1 MSEWDILSK
10 SSRVVMFKAQ
20 EVAALCGQCEVTP
33 DHLLQALLENPDA
46 GATELLEGIGARCK
60 SLIHT
65 LKQRQPRGNGALGA
79 MELAPFSKQSLN
91 RAFRLR
97 QEHGAAE
104 VEGAHLL
111 AGILESAET
120 RGDESYQQ
128 IGLDAAR
135 IKQALGLGASDTD
148 SPKVWPPAPT
158 TEGLPTQADYPKPDY
173 KDSVIAIG
181 LALISISV
189 SLSHFAVIYLHISW
203 PFVRLALIA
212 LNVAAVLYGIRA
224 SKSPYSGLAL
234 VAIII
239 AITHTLILSWS

>member
-1 MSEWDILSK
+1 MSEWDIFSK
-10 SSRVVMFKAQ
+10 SSRAVIFKAQ
-20 EVAALCGQCEVTP
+20 EVAALCGHCEVTP

-46 GATELLEGIGARCK
+46 GTRELLGKIGARRK

-111 AGILESAET
+111 AGILESAEM
-120 RGDESYQQ
+120 RGDASYQQ

-135 IKQALGLGASDTD
+135 TKQALGLGASDTD

-158 TEGLPTQADYPKPDY
+158 TEGLPTQADYPKSNY
-173 KDSVIAIG
+173 KDSVVAIV
-181 LALISISV
+181 LALISIS
-189 SLSHFAVIYLHISW
+189 LSHFALIHLHVPW
-203 PFVRLALIA
+203 PFVRLALIT
-212 LNVAAVLYGIRA
+212 LNVAAILFGIRA

-239 AITHTLILSWS
+239 AITHTLILCWS